1 MKRNNFEI
9 ENNTITVKN
18 RLLKA
23 KMEALNRVGLF
34 LKERIKETAPRSK
47 KSNELAAKRGYG
59 PLHDEVVYWINK
71 KKELKLYVTKKG
83 FYGRFVEF
91 GTKKMQAKPF
101 INPIIQQNEQNIKKI
116 IAESILYHFL
126 YIIAELERVT
136 LVLDV
141 YNYLLKISRKKHL

>member
-1 MKRNNFEI
+1 MKRNNFTI

-34 LKERIKETAPRSK
+34 LKEEVRRQAPRSK

-59 PLHDEVVYWINK
+59 PLHEHVVYWINK
-71 KKELKLYVTKKG
+71 KKELKIYLTQKG
-83 FYGRFVEF
+83 FYGKFLEF

-101 INPIIQQNEQNIKKI
+101 INPVIIQNEQNIKKI
-116 IAESILYHFL
+116 IMDTFK
-126 YIIAELERVT
+126 ELSGFER
-136 LVLDV
+136 
-141 YNYLLKISRKKHL
+141 